1 MAKEKLD
8 MFYVGGMIICILF
21 TLLSILA
28 IIFGIHIY
36 SSDDEGV
43 GVLMLGVGILGTPL
57 FGIGSIAIIR
67 NLFGKNDNTVDVY
80 QWSSGTL
87 THKMIRNNLLGQ
99 LKTNVLAGL
108 GTTVIVAFF
117 CVFILCYTEVS
128 IVEIIIFALSP
139 LVPLGF
145 VLKSII
151 VTTSNASYYIQ
162 EDKVISG
169 KTKTTFDVVDA
180 VTTHL
185 PTQTAVLNFEKHGEY
200 KINSMHIHPY
210 YPPEALAEIIE
221 AGEEVYMVYSKK
233 NRRGLTYIPKKILD
247 LGRINLIYKEKL

>member
-8 MFYVGGMIICILF
+8 MFYVSGMIVCILF
-21 TLLSILA
+21 ALLSILS
-28 IIFGIHIY
+28 IIFGIYTY
-36 SSDDEGV
+36 SSYDEGV
-43 GVLMLGVGILGTPL
+43 GVLMLGIGILGTPL
-57 FGIGSIAIIR
+57 FGIGSIVIIR

-99 LKTNVLAGL
+99 LKTKVLAGL
-108 GTTVIVAFF
+108 GTTAIVAFF
-117 CVFILCYTEVS
+117 CVFILCYMDVS
-128 IVEIIIFALSP
+128 IVGIIIFALSP
-139 LVPLGF
+139 LVSLGF
-145 VLKSII
+145 VLKVII
-151 VTTSNASYYIQ
+151 VTTGNASHYIQ

-169 KTKTTFDVVDA
+169 ETKTTFDVVDA
-180 VTTHL
+180 LTTHL

-200 KINSMHIHPY
+200 KIDSMHIHPY

-233 NRRGLTYIPKKILD
+233 QVRSYKFTAKNIGPWQNKF
-247 LGRINLIYKEKL
+247 NL